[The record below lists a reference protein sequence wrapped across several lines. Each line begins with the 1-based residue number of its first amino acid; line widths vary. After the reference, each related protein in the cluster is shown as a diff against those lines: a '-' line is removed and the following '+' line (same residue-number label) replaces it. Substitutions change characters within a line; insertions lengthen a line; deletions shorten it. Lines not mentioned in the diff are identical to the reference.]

1 MGVRNFMTLQQAWCK
16 EIIAQFYAT
25 LYFNGD
31 RDIHWMTQGSWYS
44 ISYDQL
50 ANLWGFNENWMRYMT
65 HLHNIVIPHNHDLR
79 PLYLPGGKLGT
90 TEGLKPYHIYLN
102 RILRRTLTLKDGDAS
117 NINHFSR
124 SMLLRFNPPCRPFH
138 VFLFVWQEIRMASL
152 QYKRGLPYAP
162 HIMRMIEHVTHLQF
176 VCEEPHTALSLR
188 LPKRGPVPQDIPST
202 SSQPP
207 FAPERPSSVARR
219 EPSPLFRILQTLFGL
234 CSAEAKKNRRLRN
247 SAKKTARDVKYLKA
261 HHEDHHID
269 IPPSPPG
276 FEAEPD
282 EPEEEELE
290 DPFAGV
296 PPHFDFF
303 GYGHGYGYPPPPPP
317 EDPPQAPLA

>member
-1 MGVRNFMTLQQAWCK
+1 
-16 EIIAQFYAT
+16 
-25 LYFNGD
+25 
-31 RDIHWMTQGSWYS
+31 
-44 ISYDQL
+44 
-50 ANLWGFNENWMRYMT
+50 
-65 HLHNIVIPHNHDLR
+65 
-79 PLYLPGGKLGT
+79 
-90 TEGLKPYHIYLN
+90 
-102 RILRRTLTLKDGDAS
+102 
-117 NINHFSR
+117 
-124 SMLLRFNPPCRPFH
+124 
-138 VFLFVWQEIRMASL
+138 MASL

-219 EPSPLFRILQTLFGL
+219 EPSPLFRILRTLFGL
-234 CSAEAKKNRRLRN
+234 CSTEAKKNRQLRN
-247 SAKKTARDVKYLKA
+247 LAKKMARDVKYLKA
-261 HHEDHHID
+261 RYHEDHHID

-282 EPEEEELE
+282 EPEEEEIE
-290 DPFAGV
+290 DPFVGV
-296 PPHFDFF
+296 PPDFYFF
-303 GYGHGYGYPPPPPP
+303 GYGHGYGYPPLPPP